1 MQTLDFTHALTDI
14 VADLKVREL
23 YLLLQALLVTM
34 PEPSQPNWPQQP
46 IQDVQKAA
54 FTELLLASYAGY
66 DRMMRAEV
74 TRRILEGMEARALY
88 SAARLNRM
96 MQLVNNSPTI
106 GQIRSGGNPNSTEV
120 FDFYQTLGAFLKVEK
135 TCRTLLQD
143 EKVGKV
149 EPTDSLLELQL
160 TDYEGKGVEPA
171 RLSAAFSILA
181 DLQMNIARLLQV
193 KDDRLTVKYLDSGSD
208 FKFGVEGLK
217 EPIEALRNLIESIWD
232 RIRFRDQDSFE
243 RNMEAVTKGLD
254 FMEKVKKA
262 VDSKAVTQ
270 EEADI
275 LKTRVFKEVNDLIGL
290 GVTLPI
296 SGEGAAVERKQL
308 IEKRSTKLLTAG
320 DAAPAEP
327 VVDPGPQQAD

>member
-1 MQTLDFTHALTDI
+1 MQTLDFTRALTDI

-23 YLLLQALLVTM
+23 YLLLQNLLVAS
-34 PEPSQPNWPQQP
+34 PANPQPNFPQTP
-46 IQDVQKAA
+46 IQDNQKAS

-66 DRMMRAEV
+66 DRLMRTEA
-74 TRRILEGMEARALY
+74 TRRILEGMEAKELY

-96 MQLVNNSPTI
+96 MQLINNSQQI
-106 GQIRSGGNPNSTEV
+106 GQLRSGGNPNTTEI
-120 FDFYQTLGAFLKVEK
+120 FDFYQTLGALLKVEK

-171 RLSAAFSILA
+171 RLSATFSILA

-193 KDDRLTVKYLDSGSD
+193 QDHRLTVKYLDSGSD
-208 FKFGVEGLK
+208 FKIGLEGVK
-217 EPIEALRNLIESIWD
+217 DAIEALRNLIESMWD

-243 RNMEAVTKGLD
+243 RNMEAVTKGLE
-254 FMEKVKKA
+254 FMEKVKQA
-262 VDSKAVTQ
+262 VHNNSVTQ

-275 LKTRVFKEVNDLIGL
+275 LKTRVFKDVNDLIGL

-296 SGEGAAVERKQL
+296 RGEGADVERKQL
-308 IEKRSTKLLTAG
+308 IEKRSTKLLTTG
-320 DAAPAEP
+320 DSAPKP
-327 VVDPGPQQAD
+327 MNDPGPQQQAD